1 MSNTR
6 RGLQAMEETM
16 PPAEP
21 NTFRR
26 LVEGKITPDEYVRQ
40 LDERVQQTREANQ
53 PPRETSTAERE

>member
-1 MSNTR
+1 
-6 RGLQAMEETM
+6 MEETV

-53 PPRETSTAERE
+53 PSSEPQPPEPK

>member
-1 MSNTR
+1 MRNTV
-6 RGLQAMEETM
+6 

-26 LVEGKITPDEYVRQ
+26 LVEGEITADEYVRN

-53 PPRETSTAERE
+53 PTSPAPTPEHS

>member
-6 RGLQAMEETM
+6 KGLRAMEETM

-53 PPRETSTAERE
+53 PSNEPSTSEHK